1 MGGRGSEVSI
11 QTVPRVPSLGVM
23 LGVCALLVL
32 AVALVFGQTAG
43 HGFIDCDDHLYVY
56 ENPEVSGGLTFH
68 GIAWAFTERHASNW
82 HPLTWISHMLDCQ
95 LFGLKAGGHH
105 LTSEALHAAVA
116 VLLFLALLRMTSRIW
131 PSAFAAALFAIHPLR
146 VESVAWVAERKN
158 VLSGLFFMLTLLAY
172 VRYTRRDFS
181 WLRYLGVFV
190 PFLLG
195 LLCKAMLVTLPFV
208 LLLLDYWPLQRFDLA
223 AMKSVGAET
232 AMTQSRFRIAMWLL
246 IEKLPMIALSA
257 VFCAVTMWRQN
268 ASLQSTETYSFG
280 LRITN
285 TLVSY
290 TGYLQHTFYPVG
302 LAAFYPYP
310 AHLPAWKIVASLF
323 VLLAVSTVA
332 ILFGPKHRYL
342 LVGWLWYLGMLVP
355 VIGLI
360 QVGEQ
365 AMADRYTYLTQ
376 IGLYILLAWAVADF
390 FYRPGWRQWL
400 CYVGSALV
408 LAILML
414 CFPADV
420 LLA

>member
-1 MGGRGSEVSI
+1 M
-11 QTVPRVPSLGVM
+11 
-23 LGVCALLVL
+23 L

-105 LTSEALHAAVA
+105 LTSAALHAAVA

-146 VESVAWVAERKN
+146 VESVAWVAERKD

-257 VFCAVTMWRQN
+257 VFCAVTMWCAECVAAIHGN
-268 ASLQSTETYSFG
+268 VF
-280 LRITN
+280 LRAAN
-285 TLVSY
+285 Y
-290 TGYLQHTFYPVG
+290 QHPR
-302 LAAFYPYP
+302 LLHRLPP
-310 AHLPAWKIVASLF
+310 AHLLSGWACGLLSLSGPSSSLEDRC
-323 VLLAVSTVA
+323 VTVRTA
-332 ILFGPKHRYL
+332 RRVHGRNPL
-342 LVGWLWYLGMLVP
+342 
-355 VIGLI
+355 
-360 QVGEQ
+360 
-365 AMADRYTYLTQ
+365 
-376 IGLYILLAWAVADF
+376 
-390 FYRPGWRQWL
+390 RP
-400 CYVGSALV
+400 
-408 LAILML
+408 
-414 CFPADV
+414 
-420 LLA
+420 